1 MTWTSRACAI
11 GGILMTV
18 ADLRQAPGQA
28 PVFRATTQVVTVQAS
43 VLEGKT
49 PVEGL
54 SAEDFVL
61 LDNGVRQR
69 VEVTAVEA
77 TPLDVTLVF
86 DENYFSL
93 AVIGRRFDSNLSKI
107 AKLLRPT
114 DRLRVIGFATNVRE
128 IVPMREVGE
137 AVTDSLK
144 AVAADARLG
153 AFMHGQIGLPGSAY
167 SDVVNDPDQGGW
179 SLFDALVLALAP
191 PAVLERQHLVVAFS
205 VGMDRGS
212 TLLDGRQL
220 VAVAE
225 RADAVLHVAL
235 WNQRRGPIGKQ
246 WRIEGLREH
255 YSRDAVARAAL
266 ATGGGVHDAAD
277 VVGAFKSIFNSFRQS
292 YRLRY
297 TVTGVP
303 TRGWHTLTISL
314 PRSPKYTIQA
324 RKGYMGR

>member
-1 MTWTSRACAI
+1 
-11 GGILMTV
+11 
-18 ADLRQAPGQA
+18 
-28 PVFRATTQVVTVQAS
+28 VFRATTQVVTVQAS

-69 VEVTAVEA
+69 VELTAVDA

-107 AKLLRPT
+107 ARLLRPT
-114 DRLRVIGFATNVRE
+114 DRLRVIAFATDVRE

-137 AVTDSLK
+137 ALTDSLK

-153 AFMHGQIGLPGSAY
+153 AFMHGQIGLPGGAY
-167 SDVVNDPDQGGW
+167 WDITNDPARRGW

-212 TLLDGRQL
+212 TLLDGRPL

-225 RADAVLHVAL
+225 RTDAVMHVAL

-297 TVTGVP
+297 TATGVP
-303 TRGWHTLTISL
+303 TRGWHTLTISV
-314 PRSPKYTIQA
+314 PRFPKYTIQA

>member
-1 MTWTSRACAI
+1 M
-11 GGILMTV
+11 
-18 ADLRQAPGQA
+18 
-28 PVFRATTQVVTVQAS
+28 
-43 VLEGKT
+43 
-49 PVEGL
+49 
-54 SAEDFVL
+54 
-61 LDNGVRQR
+61 
-69 VEVTAVEA
+69 AVEA

-86 DENYFSL
+86 DENEFSV
-93 AVIGRRFDSNLSKI
+93 AMIGRRFEQNLLKI
-107 AKLLRPT
+107 ATLLRPM
-114 DRLRVIGFATNVRE
+114 DRLRVITFATGVRE
-128 IVPMREVGE
+128 IVPMRGVGE
-137 AVTDSLK
+137 ALTDSLK
-144 AVAADARLG
+144 AVAADATLAAALSRSG
-153 AFMHGQIGLPGSAY
+153 IPDRETSHAMY
-167 SDVVNDPDQGGW
+167 DPARRGW

-212 TLLDGRQL
+212 TLLDGRPL

-225 RADAVLHVAL
+225 RTDAVMHVAL

-297 TVTGVP
+297 TATGVP
-303 TRGWHTLTISL
+303 TRGWHTLTISV
-314 PRSPKYTIQA
+314 PRFPKYTIQA